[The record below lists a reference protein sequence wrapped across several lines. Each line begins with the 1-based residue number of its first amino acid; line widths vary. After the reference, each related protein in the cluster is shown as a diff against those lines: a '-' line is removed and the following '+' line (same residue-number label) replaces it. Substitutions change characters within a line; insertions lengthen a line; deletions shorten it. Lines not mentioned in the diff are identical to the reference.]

1 MQCVWQASLMPFCR
15 SVCRARNVWKLL
27 SSHINPPHVSQL
39 PLLAPLKPR
48 YLHHCNSNCVL
59 QPSVEQIIV
68 SPRRL
73 FTRGP
78 VSAGME
84 LQDVVSVLKAFAP
97 THLAAEWDNVGL
109 LVKPSGEHFVQTMLL
124 TIDLTETVLEE
135 ALRVQAQMVLAYH
148 PPIFH
153 PLKTLSGH
161 TWKERLIVRS
171 LENRLAIY
179 SPHTSYDAL
188 AGGLTDWLAQ
198 AFGESTV
205 SVLHQSSPS
214 ALTSCGHYHLST
226 TLHGKDAMNAS
237 VDLQSITG
245 DTPKVIQMRRD
256 DADNTTDVILSMNV
270 TEQVLLQVLQC
281 LSKYGS
287 HARTE
292 INTTTMV
299 SLPNTGMGRLCQFK
313 EPMSI
318 KDAVQ
323 RVKEHLGL
331 PLVRLALG
339 TQHVEESTIQSVA
352 LCAGSGGSVLKGVK
366 ADMYLTGEMSHHEV
380 LDATAVG
387 TSVVLCDHSNTERGF
402 LPHLRNILVERLQQK
417 VKIVVS
423 VEDKDPLKIL

>member
-1 MQCVWQASLMPFCR
+1 MPFCQ
-15 SVCRARNVWKLL
+15 SICRRGNLWKSL
-27 SSHINPPHVSQL
+27 SSYRNPPRASQI
-39 PLLAPLKPR
+39 PLLALLKR
-48 YLHHCNSNCVL
+48 TYLHHCNSNSVI
-59 QPSVEQIIV
+59 QPSFREIPVIV
-68 SPRRL
+68 SARGL
-73 FTRGP
+73 FTGGP

-84 LQDVVSVLKAFAP
+84 LQDVVSALEAFAP

-109 LVKPSGEHFVQTMLL
+109 LVKPSEEHLVQTMLL
-124 TIDLTETVLEE
+124 TIDLTESVLQE

-153 PLKTLSGH
+153 PLKTLSGR

-179 SPHTSYDAL
+179 SPHTSYDAM

-205 SVLHQSSPS
+205 SVLQQCSPS
-214 ALTSCGHYHLST
+214 PHTSCGHYHLST
-226 TLHGKDAMNAS
+226 TLHGEDAINAS
-237 VDLQSITG
+237 VNLQSITG
-245 DTPKVIQMRRD
+245 NTPKVIQMRRD
-256 DADNTTDVILSMNV
+256 GADNATDVIMSMNC

-281 LSKYGS
+281 LSKYGAR
-287 HARTE
+287 ARTE
-292 INTTTMV
+292 INAVPTV
-299 SLPNTGMGRLCQFK
+299 SLPNTGIGRLCQFK

-339 TQHVEESTIQSVA
+339 TQHVEESKIQSVA

-366 ADMYLTGEMSHHEV
+366 ADMYLTGEMCHHEV
-380 LDATAVG
+380 LDAIAEG
-387 TSVVLCDHSNTERGF
+387 TSVILCDHSNTERGF

-417 VKIVVS
+417 VKVVVS
-423 VEDKDPLKIL
+423 AEDKDPLNIL